1 MVGGT
6 SNQWPVPSIFSCH
19 HLHLIILAWTVILP
33 LLLQLS
39 WAIIGNHGIRI
50 KVGGDINTRI
60 LHPWAGWRTPLATPN
75 IKLRVIVPFLR
86 LWKCSPVH
94 AIVYID
100 CWNAINRWMA
110 TAIGRTP
117 LTLLTCQ
124 KVVVFFGTFV
134 CTSKGYVERETS
146 LSLITCQKVVFFWQ
160 FCLHQ

>member
-1 MVGGT
+1 MKY
-6 SNQWPVPSIFSCH
+6 SIFNRESSHENCNQGVLERGRNSFWH
-19 HLHLIILAWTVILP
+19 RIDI
-33 LLLQLS
+33 LLLSQNKWKELYV
-39 WAIIGNHGIRI
+39 I
-50 KVGGDINTRI
+50 TRI

-134 CTSKGYVERETS
+134 SDTGTNRAHYAH
-146 LSLITCQKVVFFWQ
+146 LSKVVVF
-160 FCLHQ
+160 LANRDAPVRGM

>member
-1 MVGGT
+1 MKY
-6 SNQWPVPSIFSCH
+6 SIFNRESSHENCNQGVLERGRNSFWH
-19 HLHLIILAWTVILP
+19 RIDI
-33 LLLQLS
+33 LLLSQNKWKELYV
-39 WAIIGNHGIRI
+39 I
-50 KVGGDINTRI
+50 TRI

-94 AIVYID
+94 AIVYIGID

-146 LSLITCQKVVFFWQ
+146 LSLITCQKVVVF
-160 FCLHQ
+160 LAI